1 MKESEKKMKPKKTI
15 SYKPATL
22 PDGTEIMEKTVTTA
36 YYPDTML
43 DRIMP
48 YIGYGS
54 AICLAIGCIGS
65 IVLGVMQL

>member
-1 MKESEKKMKPKKTI
+1 MKPKKTI

-22 PDGTEIMEKTVTTA
+22 SDGTEIMEKTVTIA
-36 YYPDTML
+36 YSPDTLL

-48 YIGYGS
+48 FIGYGS

-65 IVLGVMQL
+65 IVLSVMQL